1 MLLRNNGKPEI
12 ATAVLIVGALCN
24 IVLDYFMIV
33 ELRWQLLGAA
43 LATLISQGIVA
54 LGALYFLLNSCGE
67 NKPRGALNLSLI
79 FEIFKQGAAGL
90 VMFLYFGFI
99 IALHNKQLLI
109 FASEVEVAAFAV
121 VGYLGVIYYFI
132 AEGVASGVQPPISYY
147 FGAGLYQRI
156 RIMFKLALKVSLGFG
171 VVMVTVFYLFPTY
184 VLGLFSEDLAL
195 LNAAERGLQLHLS
208 TLFLD
213 GFIFLTSMYF
223 VAVGKGGKAL
233 AISLGNMLV
242 QLPFLY
248 VLPLW
253 FGVDGV
259 WLAVPI
265 SNITL
270 TVIIIPLLWRDLYQ
284 LKRADMEAT
293 SGDKQ
298 CA

>member
-1 MLLRNNGKPEI
+1 M
-12 ATAVLIVGALCN
+12 ATS
-24 IVLDYFMIV
+24 
-33 ELRWQLLGAA
+33 GAA

-54 LGALYFLLNSCGE
+54 LAALYFLLTSSDE
-67 NKPRGALNLSLI
+67 SKPKGAFNQPLAL
-79 FEIFKQGAAGL
+79 EILKLGAAGL

-99 IALHNKQLLI
+99 VALHNKQLLI

-132 AEGVASGVQPPISYY
+132 AEGVANGVQPPISYY
-147 FGAGLYQRI
+147 YGAGLYQRI
-156 RIMFKLALKVSLGFG
+156 HTMFKLALKVSLGVG
-171 VVMVTVFYLFPTY
+171 VMMVTMFYLFPKD

-195 LNAAERGLQLHLS
+195 LSAAERGLQLHLS

-248 VLPLW
+248 LLPFW

-284 LKRADMEAT
+284 LKHADMEAT